1 MATAVIDRD
10 PVPRRWRLRLPERL
24 PNLTGKWLTAYSL
37 LWTALLAVALVG
49 STGGAAILATRSAN
63 GAYPW
68 AAFGLDITGTLPG
81 THHERA
87 GTVRKVA
94 GSDAAAAKI
103 RVGDLVLA
111 VDGRTVP
118 AEGRAFSSEWTAID
132 ETLARVPEGGA
143 VRLLVR
149 ESDGKLHSATLIKH
163 SSNAERIYAGSGLTP
178 AAHTWLS
185 AFAYLLLPLIL
196 IASACLLFGKRRD
209 PVAALLALAFVSQAC
224 VTGAEDLLWAPL
236 VGAAYFLGLKVVGAI
251 SSAALFLALLMFPR
265 GKFEPRWTAA
275 VAILI
280 LVYEIVLPSTGS
292 NSLLDWIGRAVIAA
306 VLLSMIVRYRRAQ
319 QDERRQWRWALLGF
333 VVGIGILILWGP
345 WYTAYVA
352 AHPGLST
359 ELWAW
364 IIAPISEAFC
374 TSLIV
379 GGVTLS
385 VLRYRLYDTS
395 AAVSRSAAYGIL
407 TLGFVGLFAGTENL
421 AQLVGERY
429 FEHSIGIAAGAIG
442 AAVAAAVVVPLH
454 NRVHRWAERRFQ
466 KPLIRLREGLPELV
480 ADLRESAPVEQL
492 VAAVMSRVEAGVR
505 STREA
510 VLLVEGC
517 RLVLGGIRDVPPD
530 TVEEW
535 LSGWNAPP
543 GDQTLECDR
552 HDAMFPLRVR
562 LCIETS
568 DEPETIGWLL
578 LGPRPD
584 GSFFGKDEREALEH
598 VAGPVARAIHIAQL
612 REQREEQAEV
622 RISGLEALIDK
633 LIQSLD
639 GRSLAEQRGY

>member
-1 MATAVIDRD
+1 MATAVIDCD
-10 PVPRRWRLRLPERL
+10 SVPRRWRLRLPQQL
-24 PNLTGKWLTAYSL
+24 PNLTGKWLTGYSL
-37 LWTALLAVALVG
+37 LWAALLAIALVG
-49 STGGAAILATRSAN
+49 SIGGAAILAARSAN
-63 GAYPW
+63 GAYSW
-68 AAFGLDITGTLPG
+68 AAFGLDVTGTVPS

-94 GSDAAAAKI
+94 AGEASAANI
-103 RVGDLVLA
+103 RMGDVVLA

-118 AEGRAFSSEWTAID
+118 GEGAAASSEWTAIN
-132 ETLARVPEGGA
+132 ETLARVPEGGT

-149 ESDGKLHSATLIKH
+149 ESDGKLHSATSIKH

-196 IASACLLFGKRRD
+196 IAAACLLFGKRRD

-224 VTGAEDLLWAPL
+224 VSGAEDLLWAPL
-236 VGAAYFLGLKVVGAI
+236 VGAAYFLGLKVVGAM
-251 SSAALFLALLMFPR
+251 SGAALFLALLTFPR
-265 GKFEPRWTAA
+265 GKFEPRWTLV
-275 VAILI
+275 VA
-280 LVYEIVLPSTGS
+280 
-292 NSLLDWIGRAVIAA
+292 AA
-306 VLLSMIVRYRRAQ
+306 VLVQQILLLASGPIALFHWTGPAMAAAALLSMMVRYRRAQ

-333 VVGIGILILWGP
+333 LAGSAIGIGWSAGYL
-345 WYTAYVA
+345 AYVA
-352 AHPGLST
+352 GHPGLST

-364 IIAPISEAFC
+364 IIVPMSEAFWV
-374 TSLIV
+374 SLLV

-407 TLGFVGLFAGTENL
+407 TLGFVALFAGTEKL
-421 AQLVGERY
+421 AEIVGEQY
-429 FEHSIGIAAGAIG
+429 FEHSIGIVAGAVG

-466 KPLIRLREGLPELV
+466 KPLIGLREGLPECV
-480 ADLRESAPVEQL
+480 ADLRESASVEQL

-510 VLLVEGC
+510 VLLIDKGK
-517 RLVLGGIRDVPPD
+517 
-530 TVEEW
+530 
-535 LSGWNAPP
+535 LSISGARGMPMKAVRAWQRNCNMPP
-543 GDQTLECDR
+543 GGHVLDCDKR
-552 HDAMFPLRVR
+552 DALFPLRVR

-568 DEPETIGWLL
+568 GEPETIGWML

-612 REQREEQAEV
+612 RGRREEQAEK
-622 RISGLEALIDK
+622 RISALETAIEK
-633 LIQSLD
+633 IVSTIAA
-639 GRSLAEQRGY
+639 GPIAASA